1 MKRNLLERY
10 KIIVFPQKS
19 IDTWNGL
26 KEEMIMA
33 NNLHQLKEK
42 LDKYRYEDR
51 TTRVQLTD
59 PVYYNYVNTHRKIG
73 FPAFQF
79 CRDCKVTNP
88 RLTSVPIL
96 LLGEHLRR
104 RTHFCLHPP
113 GIRTPNIS
121 VVSRLPSVLTIT
133 GPHLTCYIEKRKYDV
148 L

>member
-51 TTRVQLTD
+51 TTRV
-59 PVYYNYVNTHRKIG
+59 
-73 FPAFQF
+73 
-79 CRDCKVTNP
+79 
-88 RLTSVPIL
+88 
-96 LLGEHLRR
+96 
-104 RTHFCLHPP
+104 
-113 GIRTPNIS
+113 
-121 VVSRLPSVLTIT
+121 
-133 GPHLTCYIEKRKYDV
+133 
-148 L
+148 